1 MTEPILSAR
10 GLRATAGEHV
20 LLDGI
25 DLDLR
30 PGTAL
35 AVIGRSGAGKTTLG
49 WALQGESPPG
59 IALSGEV
66 RLHGTELLEL
76 TDGQRRGARAGTTSV
91 LPQHPAAVLN
101 PMRRI
106 GKVLR
111 ELATLRHPR
120 RAEQDE
126 AVRGALAT
134 ARLDPEPALL
144 RRFPHQLSG
153 GQQQRVALAQALITE
168 PGIVILDEPTTGA
181 DTLTKSETAD
191 MLEDL
196 AARGTALVL
205 LTHDL
210 PLARRLAHDTLV
222 LHEGRIVESGPG
234 TRPLHAPAHARSRE
248 ILAAEPV
255 LTADSGQA
263 RHRPDPVLRAEGLGH
278 RAKDGAPLLT
288 GVELAVRPGWCAAIV
303 GPSGAGKT
311 TLARCLAGLTRPDAG
326 RVLLGEAELAPTARQ
341 RPREHRRQV
350 QHVHQDARAAFD
362 PHRPVIQQVARTAE
376 LLRNVPRGEALAEAE
391 EALADLGMD
400 PVQARRGPAGLSG
413 GQLQRAAVARGLL
426 AHPSVLICDEIT
438 SALDV
443 INQSELFRALEAA
456 KSTLDVGI
464 LLISHDF
471 AAVSELADEVHL
483 MQDGCLVESATP
495 HELLTT
501 PRSRTARALVA
512 AAREHHQPPA
522 ERGDPQ
528 PR

>member
-1 MTEPILSAR
+1 MTEPALSAR

-25 DLDLR
+25 DLDVR

-35 AVIGRSGAGKTTLG
+35 AVIGRSGVGKTTLG

-59 IALSGEV
+59 VALSGEV
-66 RLHGTELLEL
+66 RLHGTDLLEL
-76 TDGQRRGARAGTTSV
+76 TDGQRRAARAGTTSV

-106 GKVLR
+106 GRVLR
-111 ELATLRHPR
+111 ELAALRHPR

-126 AVRGALAT
+126 AVRHALAT

-181 DTLTKSETAD
+181 DTLTKAETAD
-191 MLEDL
+191 MLEAL
-196 AARGTALVL
+196 VGRGTAVVL

-210 PLARRLAHDTLV
+210 PLARRLAHDALV
-222 LHEGRIVESGPG
+222 LHEGRIVEDGPG

-255 LTADSGQA
+255 LTADVGDA
-263 RHRPDPVLRAEGLGH
+263 RSRPDPVLRADGLGH
-278 RAKDGAPLLT
+278 RAKDGASLLT
-288 GVELAVRPGWCAAIV
+288 DVDLAVRAGWCSAIV

-311 TLARCLAGLTRPDAG
+311 TLARCLAGLTRPDTG
-326 RVLLGEAELAPTARQ
+326 RVLLGETALAPTARR

-350 QHVHQDARAAFD
+350 QLVHQDARAAFD

-376 LLRNVPRGEALAEAE
+376 LLRNVSRRQAMAEAE
-391 EALADLGMD
+391 AALGDLGLD
-400 PVQARRGPAGLSG
+400 PAQAWRGPSGLSG

-443 INQSELFRALEAA
+443 INQSELLRALATA
-456 KSTLDVGI
+456 KSTLDVGM

-483 MQDGCLVESATP
+483 MRGGRLVESATP
-495 HELLTT
+495 HELLTN
-501 PRSRTARALVA
+501 PRTSTASALVA
-512 AAREHHQPPA
+512 AAREHHRAGRADLPL
-522 ERGDPQ
+522 D
-528 PR
+528 

>member
-59 IALSGEV
+59 VALSGAV
-66 RLHGTELLEL
+66 RLHGSDLLEL
-76 TDGQRRGARAGTTSV
+76 SDGHRRRARAGRTSV

-106 GKVLR
+106 GAVLR
-111 ELATLRHPR
+111 ELAALRHPR
-120 RAEQDE
+120 RAERDE
-126 AVRGALAT
+126 AVRNALAA

-168 PGIVILDEPTTGA
+168 PGIVVLDEPTTGA
-181 DTLTKSETAD
+181 DTLTKSETAA

-196 AARGTALVL
+196 ATRGTALVL

-210 PLARRLAHDTLV
+210 PLARRLAHEALV

-234 TRPLHAPAHARSRE
+234 TRPLHAPAHARTRE

-255 LTADSGQA
+255 LTAEAGDA
-263 RHRPDPVLRAEGLGH
+263 RARPDPVLRAEGLGH
-278 RAKDGAPLLT
+278 RAKDGAPLLAE
-288 GVELAVRPGWCAAIV
+288 VDLAVPPGWCAAIV

-311 TLARCLAGLTRPDAG
+311 TLARCLAGLTRPDTG
-326 RVLLGEAELAPTARQ
+326 RVLLGETDLAPAARR

-350 QHVHQDARAAFD
+350 QLVHQDARAAFD

-376 LLRNVPRGEALAEAE
+376 LLRNVPRREALAEAE
-391 EALADLGMD
+391 DALADLGLD
-400 PVQARRGPAGLSG
+400 PAQARRGPAGLSG

-443 INQSELFRALEAA
+443 INQSELFRALETA
-456 KSTLDVGI
+456 KFGRGTGI
-464 LLISHDF
+464 VLISHDF

-483 MQDGCLVESATP
+483 MRGGRLVESAAP
-495 HELLTT
+495 HELLAN
-501 PRSRTARALVA
+501 PRTGTASALVA
-512 AAREHHQPPA
+512 AAREHHRAGRADLPV
-522 ERGDPQ
+522 D
-528 PR
+528 